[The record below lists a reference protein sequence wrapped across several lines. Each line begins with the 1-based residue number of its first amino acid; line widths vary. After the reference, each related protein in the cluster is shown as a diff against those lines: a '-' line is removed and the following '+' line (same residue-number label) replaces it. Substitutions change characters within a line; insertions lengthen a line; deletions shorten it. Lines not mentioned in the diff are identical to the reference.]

1 MTKLQEELQ
10 REEEEYEREEAEL
23 QRLDEQGNLFKR
35 VLTANKNR

>member
-23 QRLDEQGNLFKR
+23 QRLDEQGNLLKGIDKN
-35 VLTANKNR
+35 TAD